1 MSTENIVTPLS
12 VMLQS
17 GGDFEVKGKIYTVRP
32 LALKDTEKF
41 MKDNLSLGAQLFSV
55 QDAASRKKVDKW
67 LQGYCFDDKDAPV
80 TLEKAMEGDWDV
92 VDLKEFIKKLCD
104 LSG

>member
-1 MSTENIVTPLS
+1 MSEEKTPTPLS

-17 GGDFEVKGKIYTVRP
+17 GGDFEVKGKIYKVRP
-32 LALKDTEKF
+32 LSLKDTEMF

-55 QDAASRKKVDKW
+55 SEKKSRENINKW
-67 LQGYCFDDKDAPV
+67 LSGYCFDDKDTPV
-80 TLEKAMEGDWDV
+80 TIEKAMEDNWDV
-92 VDLKEFIKKLCD
+92 VDLKEFIRKLCD

>member
-1 MSTENIVTPLS
+1 MSTEKTPTPLS

-17 GGDFEVKGKIYTVRP
+17 GGDLEVKGKMYTVRP

-41 MKDNLSLGAQLFSV
+41 MKDNLSLGPQLFSV
-55 QDAASRKKVDKW
+55 QDAPSRKKIDKW

-80 TLEKAMEGDWDV
+80 TLEKAMEDNWDV
-92 VDLKEFIKKLCD
+92 VDLKEFIRKLCD